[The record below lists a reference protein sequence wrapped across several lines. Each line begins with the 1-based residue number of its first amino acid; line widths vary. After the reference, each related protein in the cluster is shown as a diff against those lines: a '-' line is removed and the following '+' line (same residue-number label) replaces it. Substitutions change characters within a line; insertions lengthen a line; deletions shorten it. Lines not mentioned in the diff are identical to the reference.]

1 MESFA
6 IVILVI
12 GLAALIAG
20 IAFFAKSRSSASGSV
35 EQAERLVQNL
45 NRQIQEQTARMV
57 ESIAKVREDNKTA
70 IGDRFSETQ
79 KGLAESL
86 SLGRRELSESMSK
99 SQKFLNEKLESLVKE
114 TADIRSASNN
124 MLEIGKDIKQLSSI
138 LENPKSRGG
147 FGEFQLE
154 VMLRNVIPAD
164 RYRIQ
169 YKIGSVMA
177 DAALLLKDSVLCIDS
192 KFPMANLKKH
202 YESENGAEQ
211 SGKLLN
217 EFYKDVKSR
226 AREIR
231 ERYISPPATLDFAIM
246 FVPSESVFMEIV
258 ANRELHEKLLEMRVI
273 PASPNFL
280 YVYFQA
286 LAIGFRGMAVEER
299 AAEIINALTDL
310 EVRFESFNDVFRVLG
325 SHLENAQ
332 KKYGESEKQLGKLQT
347 SLDGIQMGKTLTTED
362 HLAGGGDSL
371 AQE

>member
-20 IAFFAKSRSSASGSV
+20 IVFFAKSRSSASGSV

-45 NRQIQEQTARMV
+45 NTQIQEQTARLV
-57 ESIAKVREDNKTA
+57 ESIALVREDNKTA

-86 SLGRRELSESMSK
+86 SMGRRELSESMSK
-99 SQKFLNEKLESLVKE
+99 SQKFLADKLESLIKE

-124 MLEIGKDIKQLSSI
+124 MLEIGRDIKQLSSI

-154 VMLRNVIPAD
+154 MMLRNAIPAD

-192 KFPMANLKKH
+192 KFPQSNLDKYYK
-202 YESENGAEQ
+202 SEDGAEQ
-211 SGKLLN
+211 SGKLLK
-217 EFYKDVKSR
+217 EFYKDVKNR

-231 ERYISPPATLDFAIM
+231 DRYISPPATLDFAIM
-246 FVPSESVFMEIV
+246 FVPSESVFLEIV
-258 ANRELHEKLLEMRVI
+258 QNRELHEKLLEMRVI

-299 AAEIINALTDL
+299 AAEIIKAITDL
-310 EVRFESFNDVFRVLG
+310 EVRFENFNDVFRVLG
-325 SHLENAQ
+325 GHLENAQ

-347 SLDGIQMGKTLTTED
+347 SLDGIQMGKTLAKAD